1 MKSKRKSVQRKSVPW
16 KGWSL
21 EKPSR
26 HERTVMRK
34 KCGSK
39 CFLGPGTSF
48 PICKKNT
55 CNVSKK
61 GIAAAYVRARQ
72 WKYDT
77 ISSKA
82 RTKMNKN

>member
-1 MKSKRKSVQRKSVPW
+1 MKSKKKSVPW
-16 KGWSL
+16 KGWSQ
-21 EKPSR
+21 EKPS
-26 HERTVMRK
+26 HGERTVMRH

-55 CNVSKK
+55 CRVSQK
-61 GIAAAYVRARQ
+61 GISAAYVRARQ
-72 WKYDT
+72 WKYNT

-82 RTKMNKN
+82 RKRMKK